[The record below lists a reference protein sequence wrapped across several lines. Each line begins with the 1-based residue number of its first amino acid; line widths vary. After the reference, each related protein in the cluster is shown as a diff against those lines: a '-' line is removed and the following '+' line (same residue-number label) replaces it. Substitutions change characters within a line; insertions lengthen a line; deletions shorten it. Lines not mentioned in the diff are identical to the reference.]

1 MGDFAQQSLPLAD
14 SVSLVIQRVNQT
26 KPDAITV
33 RDELTT
39 RDVAFSL
46 LTNNQSL
53 QLPYRSKINP
63 ATVPFNSSATYRAN
77 NCVAVAGTNGVDLRA
92 SAPPPSV
99 AAKFQHAPPFS
110 PSKKHLLNVM
120 LNSAPRSNIAL
131 PSSLVPTA
139 PALNGSFGV
148 GTFYLQK
155 DGITGVLALV
165 SCRNDWVS
173 VLLMGR

>member
-1 MGDFAQQSLPLAD
+1 
-14 SVSLVIQRVNQT
+14 
-26 KPDAITV
+26 
-33 RDELTT
+33 
-39 RDVAFSL
+39 L

-165 SCRNDWVS
+165 SCKNDWVS

>member
-1 MGDFAQQSLPLAD
+1 
-14 SVSLVIQRVNQT
+14 
-26 KPDAITV
+26 
-33 RDELTT
+33 
-39 RDVAFSL
+39 
-46 LTNNQSL
+46 
-53 QLPYRSKINP
+53 
-63 ATVPFNSSATYRAN
+63 
-77 NCVAVAGTNGVDLRA
+77 
-92 SAPPPSV
+92 
-99 AAKFQHAPPFS
+99 
-110 PSKKHLLNVM
+110 M
-120 LNSAPRSNIAL
+120 LNSAPSSNIAL